1 MQKYVEIAKELGAV
15 NARIISSAQIYF
27 DRRAILKCLWG
38 CESHLKNEAM
48 KCGARGLNFEECR
61 ESVKTYHK
69 ILLVHNHE
77 ATDLSKIVIKIERRA
92 FLDGYYFAFAVRAC
106 HVCRTCKAIDQETC
120 AMPEKIRP
128 CEAAFGIDV
137 YKTVR
142 ELRLPC
148 DPLQSKEETQNRY
161 GFVLID

>member
-1 MQKYVEIAKELGAV
+1 MQKYVEMAKESGAV
-15 NARIISSAQIYF
+15 NARIISSAEIYF

-38 CESHLKNEAM
+38 CEFHLQNEAM

-61 ESVKTYHK
+61 KSVNAYHN
-69 ILLVHNHE
+69 ILLVHNHD
-77 ATDLSKIVIKIERRA
+77 ATALSKLVLKIERQA

-106 HVCRTCKAIDQETC
+106 HICRNCKAIDQEPC
-120 AMPEKIRP
+120 AVPEKIRP
-128 CEAAFGIDV
+128 CDTAFGIDV

-142 ELRLPC
+142 KLGLPC

-161 GFVLID
+161 GFVLME